1 MPNAT
6 DDYIR
11 QHDHETINAQL
22 QEYLQRGGTI
32 ETIPRGVS
40 GMQDGLYGAMGR
52 QIRNSM
58 KASTKKLYDDVP
70 DQEEIE

>member
-11 QHDHETINAQL
+11 QRDHETINAHL
-22 QEYLQRGGTI
+22 QDYLARGGQI

-40 GMQDGLYGAMGR
+40 AMSDGLYGAMGR
-52 QIRNSM
+52 QIRKSM
-58 KASTKKLYDDVP
+58 KSSNAKLYDDVP
-70 DQEEIE
+70 DTEEGE